1 MATDGNVK
9 TSSLPVAGRKPLLV
23 WLDILIKRR
32 NLILGIA
39 LIFVLLIGAI
49 AFLLPNRYKAT
60 VVILPPQQ
68 SGSLASSLMTQL
80 SAAGALGAAS
90 GISMKNPN
98 DQQIA
103 FIKSRV
109 VEEALVEHFHLLDLY
124 HKKYMSAARK
134 KLESATATDN
144 GMKDGLIRLTVS
156 DSDPN
161 RAAQIANGWI
171 EEYKR
176 FSATI
181 AVTEA
186 SQRRLFYEK
195 ELDNTHDALNHAE
208 DNLKE
213 TEQRTG
219 VIDIAGQARSM
230 IESAALLRAQL
241 AAKQVE
247 IKAMKEYASEDNPD
261 LQRALK
267 EESGLQAQLAS
278 MDASSNRASG
288 DLAAPKG
295 KVTQAGLDYERAL
308 REVKYRET
316 LYELL
321 LRQYEIARID
331 EAHEGALIQVV
342 EPAVAPDKPDR
353 MVKLVVLAAGI
364 VLALPFALLV
374 ASVFELASLFKRL
387 RRQSGSW
394 SGAITEVLAKW

>member
-1 MATDGNVK
+1 MATDGNVIPPPIPTAK
-9 TSSLPVAGRKPLLV
+9 RRPFLM
-23 WLDILIKRR
+23 WLDVIIQRKKLIIGSAV
-32 NLILGIA
+32 LFASLTSAIA
-39 LIFVLLIGAI
+39 L
-49 AFLLPNRYKAT
+49 LLPNSYKAT

-68 SGSLASSLMTQL
+68 SGSVATALMTQL
-80 SAAGALGAAS
+80 SAAGALGAAA

-103 FIKSRV
+103 LMKSRV
-109 VEEALVEHFHLLDLY
+109 VEDALVERFHLLSLY
-124 HKKYMSAARK
+124 HKKYVSAARK
-134 KLESATATDN
+134 KLEAVTKTDS
-144 GMKDGLIRLTVS
+144 GLKDGLIRLTVS

-195 ELDNTHDALNHAE
+195 ELGNVHDALNHAE
-208 DNLKE
+208 DDLKA

-219 VIDIAGQARSM
+219 IIDIAGQARSM
-230 IESAALLRAQL
+230 IESAAVLRAQL

-247 IKAMKEYASEDNPD
+247 ITAMKEYASDGNPD
-261 LQRALK
+261 LQRALQ
-267 EESGLQAQLAS
+267 EESGLRTQLAA
-278 MDASSNRASG
+278 MDANSSRTSG

-295 KVTQAGLDYERAL
+295 NVTQAGLDYARAL

-316 LYELL
+316 LYDLL

-342 EPAVAPDKPDR
+342 EPAIAPDRPDR
-353 MVKLVVLAAGI
+353 LVKIAIFVAGV
-364 VLALPFALLV
+364 VLALPFAFLV
-374 ASVFELASLFKRL
+374 AAAFELTSIFKRL
-387 RRQSGSW
+387 RQQSGSW
-394 SGAITEVLAKW
+394 LGAVAEVLATW